1 MACYA
6 RHPTRSNA
14 SSMKKA
20 KHSVPPHRQQ
30 DLLDNTAFLV
40 MDVGRLLRRRFDV
53 PMGALGLDRLEW
65 YLVAHLCFF
74 EGSTQQELA
83 DVLDVTKGGLAK
95 AIDRLEHKG
104 LVERRGAN
112 LNGRATK
119 GIYLTEKGRPL
130 ALQVDAIS
138 VDTVSAMVAPLSPAQ
153 VRQLN
158 ELLTVLREGMLQ
170 SPAVVAKRRKK
181 S

>member
-1 MACYA
+1 ML
-6 RHPTRSNA
+6 RSPQHA
-14 SSMKKA
+14 VKRIDMKKTEKQSA
-20 KHSVPPHRQQ
+20 PPHRQQ

-53 PMGALGLDRLEW
+53 PMEALGLDRLQW
-65 YLVAHLCFF
+65 YLIAHLVFF

-95 AIDRLEHKG
+95 AIDRLEDKG
-104 LVERRGAN
+104 LVERRSAN

-119 GIYLTEKGRPL
+119 GIFLTEKGRPL
-130 ALQVDAIS
+130 ALRVDGIS
-138 VDTVSAMVAPLSPAQ
+138 VDTVSAMVAPLSPVQ

-158 ELLTVLREGMLQ
+158 ALLTVLREGMLKA
-170 SPAVVAKRRKK
+170 PAVRAVRRAR